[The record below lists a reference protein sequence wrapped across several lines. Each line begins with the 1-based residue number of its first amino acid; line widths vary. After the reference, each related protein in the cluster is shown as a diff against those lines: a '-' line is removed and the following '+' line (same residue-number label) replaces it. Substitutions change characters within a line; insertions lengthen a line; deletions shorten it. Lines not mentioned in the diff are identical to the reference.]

1 MTFQV
6 ELVSPESISYSGEA
20 EMVIART
27 LEGGDIAF
35 QPGHVP
41 FIGVLAVWS
50 VDVIRSDGAR
60 DTIAVHQGF
69 IQVAGTKVSILSDV
83 SESAGDIDVARAE
96 EARSSAEQALASAR
110 DAEAA
115 AGAVARAELR
125 LRVAS
130 AELSASGGSNLSS
143 VCSWIDGRI
152 SRPGR
157 TPQVCPTHGGRRSS
171 APCGTWTASPV
182 TVCGPRP
189 MCSARP

>member
-50 VDVIRSDGAR
+50 VDVVRPDGDR

-69 IQVAGTKVSILSDV
+69 VQVAGTRVSILSDV
-83 SESAGDIDVARAE
+83 SESSVDIEVDRARA
-96 EARSSAEQALASAR
+96 AKGN
-110 DAEAA
+110 AEAA
-115 AGAVARAELR
+115 LTTDRNNAESAGALARAELR
-125 LRVAS
+125 LRVAG
-130 AELSASGGSNLSS
+130 ADA
-143 VCSWIDGRI
+143 
-152 SRPGR
+152 
-157 TPQVCPTHGGRRSS
+157 
-171 APCGTWTASPV
+171 
-182 TVCGPRP
+182 
-189 MCSARP
+189 

>member
-6 ELVSPESISYSGEA
+6 ELVSPEAISYSGEA

-50 VDVIRSDGAR
+50 VDVIRPDGDR

-69 IQVAGTKVSILSDV
+69 VQVAGTKVSILSDV

-96 EARSSAEQALASAR
+96 AAKSTAEQALTTDR
-110 DAEAA
+110 DDEDA
-115 AGAVARAELR
+115 AGALLRAELR
-125 LRVAS
+125 LRVAG
-130 AELSASGGSNLSS
+130 A
-143 VCSWIDGRI
+143 
-152 SRPGR
+152 
-157 TPQVCPTHGGRRSS
+157 
-171 APCGTWTASPV
+171 
-182 TVCGPRP
+182 
-189 MCSARP
+189 

>member
-1 MTFQV
+1 MTVQV

-96 EARSSAEQALASAR
+96 EARSGAEQGLAADR
-110 DAEAA
+110 EDEDA
-115 AGAVARAELR
+115 AGALARAELR

-130 AELSASGGSNLSS
+130 A
-143 VCSWIDGRI
+143 
-152 SRPGR
+152 
-157 TPQVCPTHGGRRSS
+157 
-171 APCGTWTASPV
+171 
-182 TVCGPRP
+182 
-189 MCSARP
+189 